1 MHKQYIYI
9 KKNAIYNEQT
19 KDIKII
25 RYFFNDL
32 AFIVTGGEL
41 LKINNVLDINLHVSN
56 KLESNIGLNERSIDL
71 IETIGESFLVDDCCV
86 VQFVKSTSNASS

>member
-71 IETIGESFLVDDCCV
+71 IETISESFLVDHCCV